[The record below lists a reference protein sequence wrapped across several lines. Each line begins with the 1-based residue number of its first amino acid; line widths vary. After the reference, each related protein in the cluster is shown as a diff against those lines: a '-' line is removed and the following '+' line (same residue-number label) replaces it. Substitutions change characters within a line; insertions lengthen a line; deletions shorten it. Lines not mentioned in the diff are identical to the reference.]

1 VKRVRRL
8 LIPAEHPSS
17 VLTIAASVGI
27 LVLGAAGLIGWQLK
41 AQTLP
46 AESQNVSPYTKWLN
60 NDVAYIINDQERIVF
75 RGLRTD
81 EERNHIIEQ
90 FWLRRDPTPGTP
102 ENEHKEEHYRRVQY
116 ANDHFGSTVPG
127 WKTDRGRIYIV
138 FGPPDERHEYR
149 NGDAT
154 TPYPLD
160 RWKFRLIE
168 GIGNDVTIEFV
179 DPTRS
184 GEYHMTMDP
193 NPPPEIGRRQP
204 R

>member
-1 VKRVRRL
+1 MKRVRRL

-60 NDVAYIINDQERIVF
+60 DDVAYIINDQERIVF

-116 ANDHFGSTVPG
+116 ANDHFASTVPG
-127 WKTDRGRIYIV
+127 WRTDRGRIYIE